1 MFIDL
6 SKFKKPSNIKF
17 ISKPNWLMIV
27 DEATGYKISTFHKT
41 KNEIVEPVCG

>member
-17 ISKPNWLMIV
+17 ISKPNWLIIV
-27 DEATGYKISTFHKT
+27 DKAIDYKISTFHKT